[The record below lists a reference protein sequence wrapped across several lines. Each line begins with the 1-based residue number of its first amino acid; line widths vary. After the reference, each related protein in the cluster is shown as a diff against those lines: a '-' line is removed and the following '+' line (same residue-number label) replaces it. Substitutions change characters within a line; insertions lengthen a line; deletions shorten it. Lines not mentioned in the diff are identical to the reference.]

1 MKKYIRTY
9 SKLPGIFLLLI
20 VLVSGAFFQACKD
33 SINGGNSVPTVNYI
47 RVTDPTKSD
56 SLIAHAFM
64 GNIVAIM
71 GDNMQNV
78 KEIWFND
85 QSAVLNTS
93 YITNTTIIV
102 SIPNKIP
109 TTVTN
114 EMKLVFKDN
123 SVLTYP
129 FGVDVPAPSIASML
143 CEYVPDGGTAVIEGN
158 YFIDD
163 PSSPLTVI
171 FPGNI
176 PGQILSFTLNEIKVK
191 VPTGVGVGPIVVKS
205 IYGSTRS
212 SLYFR
217 DDRNI
222 ILDFDVLTAA
232 GGWRAGKTANTDPA
246 GIDGNYVR
254 FSGAMAA
261 ASGATWDEDS
271 FSFDL
276 WGTANGRPQGDLFSI
291 DPSLACIKF
300 EVNVDKEWKSGAL
313 QMIFTPWGTTGTN
326 SYIADATVPRGL
338 WIPWKD
344 SGTYSTNGW
353 VTITIPLSQFKYT
366 ADGKALAMASA
377 GNYGGLTF
385 FVYNGGV
392 AGTACTPDICIDNIR
407 VVPIK

>member
-1 MKKYIRTY
+1 MKKTY
-9 SKLPGIFLLLI
+9 KFIPLLFIAIAIMGIYSSCTKDD
-20 VLVSGAFFQACKD
+20 SG
-33 SINGGNSVPTVNYI
+33 STNGVPRIDYV
-47 RVTDPTKSD
+47 RVTDPLKSD
-56 SLIAHAFM
+56 SLLVQAFQSSL
-64 GNIVAIM
+64 IAIM
-71 GDNMQNV
+71 GENLAGAQQ
-78 KEIWFND
+78 IWFND
-85 QSAVLNTS
+85 QRASLTPT
-93 YITNTTIIV
+93 YITNTTILVNVPALIPVVIDNKLKIV
-102 SIPNKIP
+102 FSNGDTLKYD
-109 TTVTN
+109 
-114 EMKLVFKDN
+114 FK
-123 SVLTYP
+123 VQI
-129 FGVDVPAPSIASML
+129 PAPSIASML
-143 CEYVPDGGTAVIEGN
+143 CEYVPDGGTAVIKGN

-326 SYIADATVPRGL
+326 SYIADATIPRGL

-353 VTITIPLSQFKYT
+353 VTITIALSDFKYGP
-366 ADGKALAMASA
+366 DGKTLALASA